1 MSVEDA
7 IRTRLNEAFAPV
19 ELRIEN
25 DSARHAGHRAMREHD
40 PEVPG
45 ETHFTLYIV
54 ADAFTGKSRLERHR
68 MVNDA
73 LAAELAGPVHALNI
87 KARAPSEV

>member
-7 IRTRLNEAFAPV
+7 LRMRLNEVFSPAS
-19 ELRIEN
+19 LRIGN

-40 PEVPG
+40 PQVPG
-45 ETHFTLYIV
+45 ETHFSVHIV
-54 ADAFTGKSRLERHR
+54 SEAFAGKSRVERHR

-73 LAAELAGPVHALNI
+73 LAAELAGPVHALTI
-87 KARAPSEV
+87 KALAPSEV

>member
-7 IRTRLNEAFAPV
+7 IRARLSQAFSPSL
-19 ELRIEN
+19 LRIEN

-40 PEVPG
+40 PQVPG
-45 ETHFTLYIV
+45 ETHFSVDIV
-54 ADAFTGKSRLERHR
+54 SEAFTGKSRIERHR

-87 KARAPSEV
+87 KARAPSES

>member
-1 MSVEDA
+1 MSVEDS
-7 IRTRLNEAFAPV
+7 IQSRLSNAFAPA
-19 ELRIEN
+19 ELKIVN
-25 DSARHAGHRAMREHD
+25 DSARHSGHRAMREHD

-45 ETHFTLYIV
+45 ETHFSVYIV
-54 ADAFTGKSRLERHR
+54 SDTFAGKSRVERHR

-87 KARAPSEV
+87 KALVPSEV